1 MSGLLALILLKLEI
15 HSYKVTHLVC
25 YLQGVVSEKYVAFIL
40 NCINFSYSV
49 LLFKHYNNNNTAGT
63 NNVHC
68 VILYVSDAGQGRLNY
83 ASW

>member
-40 NCINFSYSV
+40 NCINFSYIVFYYLNIIIIIIQPV
-49 LLFKHYNNNNTAGT
+49 LIMCT
-63 NNVHC
+63 V
-68 VILYVSDAGQGRLNY
+68 LYFMLVMLVRAD
-83 ASW
+83 